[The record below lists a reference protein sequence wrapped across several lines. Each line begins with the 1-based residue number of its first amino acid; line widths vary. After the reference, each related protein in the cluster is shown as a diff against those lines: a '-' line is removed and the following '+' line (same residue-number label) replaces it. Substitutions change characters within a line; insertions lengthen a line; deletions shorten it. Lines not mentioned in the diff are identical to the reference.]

1 MNDLMGK
8 FKGLLKSPKALMV
21 LGIGGMVI
29 ILLSSLFPRTDK
41 DIAVNTEN
49 ATYSVEE
56 YTAELESNVG
66 EIVSRI
72 SGDQNPTVVI
82 TLESGIRYSY
92 ADLSET
98 DTENSSGSQNS
109 ESRQSKKQSYIT
121 VKSADGGEQALI
133 VTEIMPEIRGVAIVC
148 NKGDAPSVSEKI
160 KNAVT
165 AALNITSKRVY
176 IAGGTSNEK
185 R

>member
-1 MNDLMGK
+1 MDDLK
-8 FKGLLKSPKALMV
+8 ERFKGFLKSPKTLMV

-29 ILLSSLFPRTDK
+29 ILMSSLFSGGDK
-41 DIAVNTEN
+41 DTAVHTES
-49 ATYSVEE
+49 TVYSAEE
-56 YTAELESNVG
+56 YKAELEANVK

-98 DTENSSGSQNS
+98 DSENSSGSQNS

-121 VKSADGGEQALI
+121 VKSADGGEQALV

-148 NKGDAPSVSEKI
+148 NKGDTSSVSEKI
-160 KNAVT
+160 INAVT

-176 IAGGTSNEK
+176 IAGGASNEK
-185 R
+185 G